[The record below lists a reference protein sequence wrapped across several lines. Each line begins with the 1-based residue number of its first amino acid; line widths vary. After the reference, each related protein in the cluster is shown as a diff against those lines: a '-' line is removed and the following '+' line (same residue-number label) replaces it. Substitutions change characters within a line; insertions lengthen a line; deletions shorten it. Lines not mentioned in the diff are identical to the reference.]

1 MPADLFSWTD
11 KPADGVPT
19 DRLVKRG
26 DMPSKQLED
35 YLTGRDKL
43 PTPAIASWAQFY
55 IHDAAKTILGLPFE
69 RRAPAI
75 GKIPEHIRR
84 DVQKE
89 ITRLHSIRKKTR

>member
-1 MPADLFSWTD
+1 MPVDLFNWTD
-11 KPADGVPT
+11 DLVGVP
-19 DRLVKRG
+19 REQLVKRG

-55 IHDAAKTILGLPFE
+55 IHDAAKAILALPFE

-75 GKIPEHIRR
+75 GKIPDHIRR

-89 ITRLHSIRKKTR
+89 ITRLHALRKKTC